1 MFLGMRGNGDWVSG
15 QRPKNWRQK
24 ILKLY
29 PNGQAPLTAMLS
41 MMGSSRVDDPEFNW
55 WTQEQT
61 AVNGDVA
68 DIFTIADLSVAYAGG
83 GVFSDG
89 TPETR
94 TAFASPCASSRD
106 ANGGACPLRRQG

>member
-1 MFLGMRGNGDWVSG
+1 MFLGMRGNGDWVAD
-15 QRPKNWRQK
+15 QRPLNWRQK

-61 AVNGDVA
+61 SVVGDVA
-68 DIFTIADLSVAYAGG
+68 GVFTIADLSVAYAG
-83 GVFSDG
+83 V
-89 TPETR
+89 
-94 TAFASPCASSRD
+94 
-106 ANGGACPLRRQG
+106 